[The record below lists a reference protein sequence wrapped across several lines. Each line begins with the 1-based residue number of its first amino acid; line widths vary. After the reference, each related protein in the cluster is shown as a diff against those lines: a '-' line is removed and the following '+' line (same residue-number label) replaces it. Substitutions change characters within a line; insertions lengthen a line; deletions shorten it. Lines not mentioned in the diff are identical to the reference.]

1 MVSVSVSA
9 FKGVIMTVYF
19 KVTPPNKESDGLIA
33 TSLNGVV
40 YTENNRLHIKDTRSH
55 YIYKFDGSPIGWY
68 MRNPKTL
75 DDIYLGQGASPTAE
89 LESVKV
95 NDEEYFKSIQIDENE
110 SEL

>member
-1 MVSVSVSA
+1 MTA
-9 FKGVIMTVYF
+9 IFKT
-19 KVTPPNKESDGLIA
+19 TPPSKDGDILIA
-33 TSLNGVV
+33 TALNGIV
-40 YTENNRLHIKDTRSH
+40 YVENNRLHIKDSRNH

-75 DDIYLGQGASPTAE
+75 DDIYLGKGASPTAE